1 MFFYFLKIIF
11 DISTLKRFKMY
22 KLHSILEKKKFQN
35 LMKQNHKRNAKRLE
49 LIGFYEMKQDVW

>member
-11 DISTLKRFKMY
+11 NINTLKRFKKY
-22 KLHSILEKKKFQN
+22 KLHSILEKKKIQN
-35 LMKQNHKRNAKRLE
+35 LMKQNYKRNAKRLE

>member
-11 DISTLKRFKMY
+11 NISTLKRFKKY
-22 KLHSILEKKKFQN
+22 KLHSILEKKKIQN
-35 LMKQNHKRNAKRLE
+35 LMKQNYKRNAKRLE